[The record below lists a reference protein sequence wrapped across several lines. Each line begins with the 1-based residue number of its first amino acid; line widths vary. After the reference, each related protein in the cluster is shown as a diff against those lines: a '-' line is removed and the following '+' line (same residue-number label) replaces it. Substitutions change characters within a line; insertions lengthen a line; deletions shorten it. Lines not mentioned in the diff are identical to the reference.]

1 MPLAVIR
8 PEPGCAASVA
18 AARALGLEAH
28 GVPLFEV
35 VARDW
40 DAPDPSEFDG
50 LLVGSANA
58 FRHGG
63 AGLATLAT
71 LSSLPVHA
79 VGKATADAAREAGFD
94 VATVG
99 DGGLQAVLDGLR
111 GPARLLRLAGEER
124 TALVPPAA
132 IAITERVVY
141 ASEARAMPLALAALL
156 AEGAVVLL
164 HSGEAARH
172 FAAECDRLGLRR
184 GRICLAALAPRI
196 AEAAGPGWAALA
208 IAERAQDAALLALA
222 SDMCQNPPTDRA

>member
-40 DAPDPSEFDG
+40 DAPDPIEFDG

-63 AGLATLAT
+63 AGLATLR
-71 LSSLPVHA
+71 SLPVHA
-79 VGKATADAAREAGFD
+79 VGKATADAAHKAGFD

-111 GPARLLRLAGEER
+111 GPAHLLRLAGEER
-124 TALVPPAA
+124 IALVPPVGIA
-132 IAITERVVY
+132 IAERVVY
-141 ASEARAMPLALAALL
+141 ASEARAMPSSLAAMLG
-156 AEGAVVLL
+156 EGAVVLL

-172 FAAECDRLGLRR
+172 FAAECHRLGLRR